1 MRTEVL
7 KESQPLAWYLEQEQT
22 IAQQVDEPTFF
33 TWIAP
38 PTVIYGYHQFK
49 EQEMD
54 VAYCQAHGIEMV
66 QRHSGGGCVYADR
79 GNVMLSYI
87 TPETHSEEVFAHF
100 IELVAK
106 ALREM
111 GYPAVTTQHN
121 DILVNGHKVSGS
133 ACQAF
138 KNATIVHST
147 MLYDVDFEVLQKAL
161 TPSKEKLE
169 KHAVQS
175 VRQRVMNLKT
185 IKNMG
190 STENFRET
198 LQTTINNLLRGQI

>member
-7 KESQPLAWYLEQEQT
+7 KDNQSLAWYLNEEQRL
-22 IAQQVDEPTFF
+22 AQAVSEPTFF

-38 PTVIYGYHQFK
+38 PTVIYGYHQIK
-49 EQEMD
+49 EQELD
-54 VAYCQAHGIEMV
+54 INYCERQGIAIV

-87 TPETHSEEVFAHF
+87 TPETHSEEVFARF
-100 IELVAK
+100 IALVAR
-106 ALREM
+106 ALQQM
-111 GYPAVTTQHN
+111 GYPAVTTEHN

-133 ACQAF
+133 ACQAL
-138 KNATIVHST
+138 KTATIVHST
-147 MLYDVDFEVLQKAL
+147 MLYDVDFEVLQCAL

-185 IKNMG
+185 IKDMG
-190 STENFRET
+190 TTERFRQT
-198 LQTTINNLLRGQI
+198 LQQTIINLGGQI

>member
-7 KESQPLAWYLEQEQT
+7 ADNQPLAWYLEQEQA
-22 IAQQVDEPTFF
+22 IAHQVNEPTLF

-38 PTVIYGYHQFK
+38 STVIYGYHQIK

-54 VAYCQAHGIEMV
+54 VAYCAQNHIAMV

-79 GNVMLSYI
+79 GNIMLSYI
-87 TPETHSEEVFAHF
+87 TPQTHSEEVFAQF
-100 IELVAK
+100 IELVAG

-111 GYPAVTTQHN
+111 GYPAVTTEHN

-133 ACQAF
+133 ACQAL
-138 KNATIVHST
+138 KNATIVHAT
-147 MLYDVDFEVLQKAL
+147 MLYDVDFEVLQRAL

-175 VRQRVMNLKT
+175 VRQRVMNLKMIKDMGNTEDFRQALQQT
-185 IKNMG
+185 I
-190 STENFRET
+190 
-198 LQTTINNLLRGQI
+198 INLLRGQI

>member
-1 MRTEVL
+1 MRTCDV
-7 KESQPLAWYLEQEQT
+7 KENQPLIWYLDKEHEIAETVQE
-22 IAQQVDEPTFF
+22 ETFF

-38 PTVIYGYHQFK
+38 PTVIYGHHQIQ

-54 VAYCQAHGIEMV
+54 VDFCNQQGIAMV
-66 QRHSGGGCVYADR
+66 QRQSGGGCVYADR

-87 TPETHSEEVFAHF
+87 TPSTHSEQVFASF
-100 IELVAK
+100 IERVAA
-106 ALREM
+106 ALRRM

-121 DILVNGHKVSGS
+121 DILVDGHKVSGG
-133 ACQAF
+133 ACQAL

-147 MLYDVDFEVLQKAL
+147 MLYDVDFDVLQRAI
-161 TPSKEKLE
+161 TPTKEKLA

-185 IKNMG
+185 IQDMG
-190 STENFRET
+190 TTEQFRQSLQQHIINFG
-198 LQTTINNLLRGQI
+198 GQI